1 MTTQEIISAFA
12 TLDEN
17 GNVASFNFADFDALV
32 SELVTERA
40 KIRKDSKEA
49 IKAQKEANNEAL
61 AEVGKKYYDAL
72 KVGDE
77 FDYKTADGTMVHARK
92 IETKSKSGNSA
103 ACEVLFGIT
112 CAKSNKRYPK
122 FHQVI
127 VPVAK
132 ETVEETSNEEIA

>member
-17 GNVASFNFADFDALV
+17 GNVASFNFADFDNLV

-40 KIRKDSKEA
+40 KIRKDNKEA
-49 IKAQKEANNEAL
+49 IKAEKEANDKAL
-61 AEVGKKYYDAL
+61 DEVGKKYYDSL
-72 KVGDE
+72 NEGDE
-77 FDYKTADGTMVHARK
+77 FDYKTADGTVVHARK
-92 IETKSKSGNSA
+92 IKTKSGSGNSA
-103 ACEVLFGIT
+103 ACEVISGIE

-127 VPVAK
+127 IPTASEEVA
-132 ETVEETSNEEIA
+132 